1 MSEWAMVGMASL
13 TCPALPGFS
22 LAPLRSPLL
31 VSVGAFGPVRLASS
45 CVTLSVRVSSVKC
58 SPRWREVVDPVS
70 GDPYYWNTKTNETT
84 WERPVGWV
92 TDEMIAAEPCDEVL
106 RRHSRLTEEELMNI
120 LLDADTSRFGDVA
133 NEYRP
138 QCFEDTFFEYLTW
151 KIIAIEDQLQREKLE
166 KLRARLSNP
175 LLKNPPPY

>member
-70 GDPYYWNTKTNETT
+70 GDVKSYFPRQFAWLLLFMAGYSDAWMDWLRLCSFVYIVDPFESLKLF
-84 WERPVGWV
+84 PV
-92 TDEMIAAEPCDEVL
+92 
-106 RRHSRLTEEELMNI
+106 
-120 LLDADTSRFGDVA
+120 
-133 NEYRP
+133 
-138 QCFEDTFFEYLTW
+138 
-151 KIIAIEDQLQREKLE
+151 
-166 KLRARLSNP
+166 
-175 LLKNPPPY
+175 